1 MLALSLSGRL
11 VTDIQ
16 QVEWLTVHPL
26 MAVTVCLYLLPVEGS
41 VLCLYPLGLGGEGEN
56 HLGLQAKGQL
66 LVVLLL
72 CTVTWSLAVLVL
84 GKQVGRSLHQQLRGD
99 GRKIGF

>member
-1 MLALSLSGRL
+1 MCRNRRTTGR
-11 VTDIQ
+11 V
-16 QVEWLTVHPL
+16 VEGPPTEGCT
-26 MAVTVCLYLLPVEGS
+26 ACSYLLPVEGS

-84 GKQVGRSLHQQLRGD
+84 GKQVGFSLHQQLRGD
-99 GRKIGF
+99 GRKLWL